1 MDLKPFEGI
10 ATCGFD
16 SLEVTQ
22 LKDLS
27 PVSIKTIK
35 HDLMNILREYDSE
48 AA

>member
-1 MDLKPFEGI
+1 MDLMPFEGI

-35 HDLMNILREYDSE
+35 QDLVNILREYDSE